1 MNLIN
6 KRVTGAAAIFCG
18 LATVGSAQAVDVSV
32 SGFIRQE
39 AAYRIGQEANPFL
52 RGSAYES
59 GASPNTLRDPGAA
72 ASVFP
77 GTTLPEATFLAFT
90 SQLANPPET
99 WQLPPA
105 QYQKEDFNNDERW
118 NLMATR
124 AEVDFNLKFNE
135 NWSGF
140 VKVRG
145 YYAAD
150 IIEEDGK
157 ANNFKTN
164 MTGLNGDCGNRLEV
178 CDRNYMIDLPS
189 AYLDYNNGPLW
200 VRVGNQQIAWGEA
213 LFFRV
218 ADVANGLDLR
228 RHSFLDYATEEYAD
242 ERTPSPAI
250 RMSYNLTDQW
260 ELETFL
266 QMFQPTIHPRGG
278 SPYAFINSPYQIRD
292 DIGYDD
298 YEDYV
303 NGGIRLSGQFDQLGL
318 QFFAVS
324 RHNPDPVYHWGPGGQ
339 TALDPAFG
347 ELNGQKFSE
356 QVFRA
361 SGVPGSPVA
370 EGGGTLGS
378 SDWMGGA
385 ALGGL
390 DGVEALNVL
399 GRDFPFIGAFL
410 TNIALGSAG
419 LDPTG
424 QGLLPNAD
432 IANGIW
438 ATNVQEAAP
447 VFDMFFS
454 ILGDLDA
461 DIISK
466 YPSEN
471 IFGAGGNYIFYAE
484 PDTLLDQLVVRFEA
498 TYTPNKQWSD
508 NLARETGTSDEW
520 ITALAFEK
528 YHRFSQDFPATFFS
542 LQWMHKS
549 AIDFVG
555 RPIGAIGGRVDKAAT
570 GKKEGGPGRG
580 WDGFSFAFS
589 QPFPNLTWRA
599 DFSVLYDLYGG
610 YLVQP
615 SVRYKPSGAW
625 TVETYATWIYASST
639 RSVFAPLEWTDE
651 VGMRVGYQF

>member
-1 MNLIN
+1 MNERTLF
-6 KRVTGAAAIFCG
+6 KVKVAMAGVMSAAMLWA
-18 LATVGSAQAVDVSV
+18 AQATAVEVAV
-32 SGFIRQE
+32 SGFIREE
-39 AAYRIGQEANPFL
+39 AAYRIGQEGNPLL
-52 RGSAYES
+52 RHSAYES
-59 GASPNTLRDPGAA
+59 GASPNTVRSSPL
-72 ASVFP
+72 
-77 GTTLPEATFLAFT
+77 TEATYAAFT
-90 SQLANPPET
+90 GQDVTNPAS
-99 WQLPPA
+99 WVLPPA
-105 QYQKEDFNNDERW
+105 QFQKEDFHNDERW

-124 AEVDFNLKFNE
+124 AEVDFNLKFDE
-135 NWSGF
+135 NWTGF

-145 YYAAD
+145 YYTAD
-150 IIEEDGK
+150 IIEEYGK
-157 ANNFKTN
+157 PNNFKVG
-164 MTGLNGDCGNRLEV
+164 MAGLNGDCGNRLEA
-178 CDRNYMIDLPS
+178 CGRNYMVDLPS

-228 RHSFLDYATEEYAD
+228 RHSFLDYAQEEYAD
-242 ERTPSPAI
+242 ERAPSPAI
-250 RMSYNLTDQW
+250 RASYNLTSQW
-260 ELETFL
+260 EVETFV
-266 QMFQPTIHPRGG
+266 QMFQPTLYPRQG
-278 SPYAFINSPYQIRD
+278 SPYAFINSPYQNRD
-292 DIGYDD
+292 EIGYDD
-298 YEDYV
+298 YEDFV
-303 NGGIRLSGQFDQLGL
+303 NGGLRLNGQFDQLGL

-324 RHNPDPVYHWGPGGQ
+324 RHNPDPVYRWGPGGQ
-339 TALDPAFG
+339 TALDAAFG
-347 ELNGQKFSE
+347 EINGQVFSQ
-356 QVFRA
+356 QVFRS
-361 SGVPGSPVA
+361 SGLPGSPVP

-399 GRDFPFIGAFL
+399 GRDYPFIGGFL
-410 TNIALGSAG
+410 TNIAGVSAM
-419 LDPTG
+419 LDPSG
-424 QGLLPNAD
+424 KGMLPNAD
-432 IANGIW
+432 FAKGIW
-438 ATNVQEAAP
+438 ATNVQEALP

-498 TYTPNKQWSD
+498 TYTPNRQWSD
-508 NLARETGTSDEW
+508 NVARETGTSDEW

-542 LQWMHKS
+542 FQWMHKS

-555 RPIGAIGGRVDKAAT
+555 RPLKNIGGKVDKAGT
-570 GKKEGGPGRG
+570 GKREGGPGHG

-599 DFSVLYDLYGG
+599 DFAVLYDLFGG

-625 TVETYATWIYASST
+625 TVETYATWIYAAST